1 MASLLPREE
10 DPDIMRLRRDME
22 QFVDGCFSQLHG
34 FSPDFTSRKCPFL
47 SLDIIESR
55 DTMTVK
61 AEIPGL
67 DVGDFSVTLHGD
79 SLTIKGEKRPQ
90 TDLKGGVPFSQEC
103 RYGPFER
110 TIRLGRE
117 FDEGRIEAIYRKGVL
132 AIILP
137 KPEGS
142 NDKVKVFAAEH

>member
-10 DPDIMRLRRDME
+10 DPDIIRIRRDME

-47 SLDIIESR
+47 SLDVIESK
-55 DTMTVK
+55 DTMTIK

-67 DVGDFSVTLHGD
+67 DAKDFSITLHGD
-79 SLTIKGEKRPQ
+79 SLTIKGEKRLQ
-90 TDLKGGVPFSQEC
+90 TDLRSGATFSREC

-110 TIRLGRE
+110 TVRLGRE
-117 FDEGRIEAIYRKGVL
+117 FDESRIEAVYQRGVL
-132 AIILP
+132 AIILR

-142 NDKVKVFAAEH
+142 DNKVKVFTAEQ